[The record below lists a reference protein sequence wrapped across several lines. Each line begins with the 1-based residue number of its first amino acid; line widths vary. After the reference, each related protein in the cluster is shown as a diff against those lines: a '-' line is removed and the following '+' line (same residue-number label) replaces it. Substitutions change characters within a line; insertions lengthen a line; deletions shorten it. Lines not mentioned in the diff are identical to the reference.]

1 MQWFGAEAQ
10 GFLWIDKA
18 EGSEDRELA
27 QAWAREKSISLEALP
42 PHLELGLGVSG
53 AQAFPQSTAAAA
65 LLKENLA
72 QGRIKRRFWFLTDRQ
87 SPVDETK
94 TQDPETD
101 LGLSRIKRSPF
112 FELWE
117 GESSQLS
124 TSGIA
129 SRLAALNLNILGD
142 RENGGTDFPRL
153 CLHITQL
160 EIPGCKAWNSAA
172 PRLFERLGLLRNRE
186 CSQILTAIDRRQR
199 QFAFLTPQNREQ
211 SLRLIHFEVEG
222 IEMDFLGPELW
233 VSWFREQDPTPR
245 ELEMWAVI
253 GRVLGRRLLIQ
264 KRWNREKHQQS
275 APKWMSEGFPET
287 WQAMEGPLR
296 FEFRRD
302 SGESHGLFLDQRLNR
317 RRLAEMAPGKSV
329 LNLFAYTGGF
339 GLMAA
344 AKGSGPVTTVDL
356 SAHTI
361 EWAKRN
367 FELNDLHDSQ
377 HEFFA
382 ADSFFFLDRA
392 QKRGRR
398 WQIIVC
404 DPPIFSRSKE
414 RLFRID
420 KDYVELLNACR
431 AVLEPGGTIFFSTH
445 YEQWSSTHLEKLL
458 RKNFPEAQISSGQV
472 DRDFPTGASPLKS
485 FFLRF

>member
-1 MQWFGAEAQ
+1 
-10 GFLWIDKA
+10 
-18 EGSEDRELA
+18 
-27 QAWAREKSISLEALP
+27 
-42 PHLELGLGVSG
+42 
-53 AQAFPQSTAAAA
+53 
-65 LLKENLA
+65 
-72 QGRIKRRFWFLTDRQ
+72 
-87 SPVDETK
+87 
-94 TQDPETD
+94 
-101 LGLSRIKRSPF
+101 
-112 FELWE
+112 
-117 GESSQLS
+117 
-124 TSGIA
+124 
-129 SRLAALNLNILGD
+129 
-142 RENGGTDFPRL
+142 
-153 CLHITQL
+153 
-160 EIPGCKAWNSAA
+160 
-172 PRLFERLGLLRNRE
+172 
-186 CSQILTAIDRRQR
+186 
-199 QFAFLTPQNREQ
+199 
-211 SLRLIHFEVEG
+211 
-222 IEMDFLGPELW
+222 
-233 VSWFREQDPTPR
+233 
-245 ELEMWAVI
+245 
-253 GRVLGRRLLIQ
+253 
-264 KRWNREKHQQS
+264 
-275 APKWMSEGFPET
+275 
-287 WQAMEGPLR
+287 
-296 FEFRRD
+296 
-302 SGESHGLFLDQRLNR
+302 
-317 RRLAEMAPGKSV
+317 
-329 LNLFAYTGGF
+329 
-339 GLMAA
+339 MAA